1 MEKLSA
7 LFTTICDRFT
17 GAAWF
22 PNIQWP
28 FWTFLFLIAM
38 GGVYNACFKK
48 NTLFCQGITGALKLA
63 VVYMIAVGMYV
74 MFPAHM
80 SSVSELPFL
89 SIGERTLTMVNPLG
103 LTDRLFTAFPE
114 VLVRLYALLFL
125 INTAGHFDYGGKNF
139 LPWLGSQVLSCSI
152 PLVMY
157 NLIFGAL
164 MRYWPFSR
172 LWLYRAAACFFLI
185 PLCLLMLAKLYFV
198 IMKKS
203 GNPTYAKAMQFF
215 TAQSFGAL
223 FSISLFSLLAVLVF
237 LTIVS
242 LFGASRVTLA
252 GFSWTSYVLILVM
265 TIVTLFIY
273 SMYYT
278 ERKPA

>member
-7 LFTTICDRFT
+7 LFTAICDRFT

-22 PNIQWP
+22 PNVQWP

-63 VVYMIAVGMYV
+63 VIYMIAVGLHV

-80 SSVSELPFL
+80 TSVSELPFL

-103 LTDRLFTAFPE
+103 LTDRLFTTFPE
-114 VLVRLYALLFL
+114 VLVRMYALLFL
-125 INTAGHFDYGGKNF
+125 INAAGHFDYGGKNF
-139 LPWLGSQVLSCSI
+139 IPWLGSQLLSCSI
-152 PLVMY
+152 PLIFY

-164 MRYWPFSR
+164 VRYWPFNR
-172 LWLYRAAACFFLI
+172 LWLFRATACFFLA
-185 PLCLLMLAKLYFV
+185 PLTVLMLAKLFFIV
-198 IMKKS
+198 TKKS
-203 GNPTYAKAMQFF
+203 GNPTYSRAMQFF

-223 FSISLFSLLAVLVF
+223 FSISLFSLLAVFVF
-237 LTIVS
+237 LVIVG
-242 LFGASRVTLA
+242 LCGTSRVALS
-252 GFSWTSYVLILVM
+252 GFSWTSYLLILAMAVG
-265 TIVTLFIY
+265 TLFVY